1 MQHERATSLEV
12 ALAHTKNAISKTW
25 AADGRFAGFAD
36 SNAATMA
43 SSSLPSSLSIPCA
56 LPPARRGNANEH
68 LAERKHVCGS
78 TSALRQELRG
88 LEARRVSHACRLAL
102 GVPYRHTGLEIH
114 RDIKVSEASSLVRC
128 NQDVGRFHITV
139 HDSQGMQV
147 DQGTQDVSKGL
158 FVLSR

>member
-1 MQHERATSLEV
+1 MIEKKSTRKRSDGINVVSAV
-12 ALAHTKNAISKTW
+12 HTRI
-25 AADGRFAGFAD
+25 
-36 SNAATMA
+36 
-43 SSSLPSSLSIPCA
+43 
-56 LPPARRGNANEH
+56 RGNANEH

-114 RDIKVSEASSLVRC
+114 RDIKVGQACSLVRC
-128 NQDVGRFHITV
+128 DQDVGRFHITV